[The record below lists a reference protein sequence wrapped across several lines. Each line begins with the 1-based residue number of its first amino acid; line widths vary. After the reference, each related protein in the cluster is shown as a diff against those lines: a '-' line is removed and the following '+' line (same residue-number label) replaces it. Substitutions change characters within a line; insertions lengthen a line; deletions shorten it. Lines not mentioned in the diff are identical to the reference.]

1 MYTLILIKDSV
12 ESLNNVKLIHKNSL
26 SVLYTIIK
34 SHRLYFWFILD
45 SNGVVVEQDRALN
58 IEVKP

>member
-12 ESLNNVKLIHKNSL
+12 ESRSVKLIHKNSL